1 MWFLVACTTATPTP
15 GATETG
21 VDSSGE
27 SGPDSTAALDT
38 GRWPNVLS
46 AAYRERVDPV
56 VCAAPS
62 APEGVAATLT
72 WTVDGA
78 PFTGLT
84 LVTQAAGDTVFPG
97 YTRADQLWTCTRS
110 WPGGESEGSTRIHAF
125 DPTSLDPYVAPS
137 MWIADGALHYTGA
150 LARQPAVSV
159 LYGFDGWSSREAP
172 PAATTAVYPEGTFR
186 YGVHRAMFP
195 EPGGWALP
203 LDVPDTVRVVSAIFD
218 AEGTIEDHAGTE
230 YTWDLVFPSIGPFL
244 TWDDSTPP
252 SAGIV
257 VNWATGQPGM
267 GRVEYGPDRE
277 HTAFVRD
284 DTSDTLHHV
293 SLTNLPPATRFD
305 YRVLDSRGR
314 ASPWASFITA
324 AATDDT
330 FTFLVA
336 SDMQDA
342 GSDGQRWPE
351 LATTMV
357 SACPDARF
365 ILAPGDLSA
374 QDAPGFWWLFF
385 DGGRE
390 LFDHIPIVPSVGNHD
405 TPSVFSSP
413 DTRHYRRW
421 FALPSV
427 DGNEDH
433 YRLDYGR
440 MRVFAI
446 STESLDDLETD
457 SAQFAWIS
465 AELER
470 LRDGTDADVDWVITQ
485 AHHPGYDI
493 GKRFAVETP
502 RYRPLT
508 ELFDGVVDVDIR
520 AHEHIYQRYVPLRFS
535 NSRVATYGRG
545 DDQGVAYVVTPS
557 AGFEHLDTAVIDPGM
572 AGGDQLANLA
582 WPELA
587 PDQGSVAA
595 QHGFL
600 VGSVTPTTLSLSFV
614 EVGSTE
620 APEDATVVDEL
631 RIER

>member
-1 MWFLVACTTATPTP
+1 
-15 GATETG
+15 
-21 VDSSGE
+21 
-27 SGPDSTAALDT
+27 
-38 GRWPNVLS
+38 
-46 AAYRERVDPV
+46 
-56 VCAAPS
+56 
-62 APEGVAATLT
+62 
-72 WTVDGA
+72 
-78 PFTGLT
+78 
-84 LVTQAAGDTVFPG
+84 
-97 YTRADQLWTCTRS
+97 
-110 WPGGESEGSTRIHAF
+110 
-125 DPTSLDPYVAPS
+125 LDPYVAPS
-137 MWIADGALHYTGA
+137 MWIADGVLHYTGA
-150 LARQPAVSV
+150 LARQPAVGV
-159 LYGFDGWSSREAP
+159 LYGFDGWSAREASP
-172 PAATTAVYPEGTFR
+172 NAATSVYPEGTFR
-186 YGVHRAMFP
+186 YGVHAAMVP

-203 LDVPDTVRVVSAIFD
+203 LDVPDEVRAVSAIFD
-218 AEGTIEDHAGTE
+218 AEGTIEDHGGTE
-230 YTWDLVFPSIGPFL
+230 YTWDLVFPSVGPFL
-244 TWDDSTPP
+244 TWDDSTAP
-252 SAGIV
+252 SQGIV

-267 GRVEYGPDRE
+267 GLVEYGPDRE
-277 HTAFVRD
+277 NTAFVRD
-284 DTSDTLHHV
+284 DTFDTLHHV
-293 SLTNLPPATRFD
+293 SLTDLPAATRFD
-305 YRVLDSRGR
+305 YRIVDSRGR
-314 ASPWASFITA
+314 ASPWSTFTTASE
-324 AATDDT
+324 TDDT

-351 LATTMV
+351 LAATMMT
-357 SACPDARF
+357 ACPDARF
-365 ILAPGDLSA
+365 VLAPGDLSA

-385 DGGRE
+385 DAGRE

-413 DTRHYRRW
+413 DTRHYRSW

-433 YRLDYGR
+433 YRFDYGR
-440 MRVFAI
+440 IRVFAI
-446 STESLDDLETD
+446 STESLDDLEPD
-457 SAQFAWIS
+457 SAQYAWIS
-465 AELER
+465 AELGK

-535 NSRVATYGRG
+535 NNPVATYGRS

-587 PDQGSVAA
+587 PGQGSVDA

-620 APEDATVVDEL
+620 APEEATVLDEL